1 MEGTSDV
8 LALKM
13 LNHEFVKL
21 DCFERTMP
29 KVGNILPTKQALM
42 KRKVVVDPVVGDITQ
57 SNNGRTR
64 LTQKIDRK

>member
-1 MEGTSDV
+1 
-8 LALKM
+8 
-13 LNHEFVKL
+13 
-21 DCFERTMP
+21 MP

-42 KRKVVVDPVVGDITQ
+42 KGKVVVDPVVGDITQ